1 MERQMLDLSRGLGS
15 AVPCLGVT
23 GSFMGT
29 WLSERPC
36 PSWERGLSR
45 KLARHDCRE
54 EMNAQGALEA
64 SGGKC
69 VCVWGG
75 PLCSQPGGPREAGI
89 QEVLPACGPA
99 PHSCVTPRCPV
110 HTEPLLCCPEWPL

>member
-1 MERQMLDLSRGLGS
+1 MERQRLDLSRGLGS

-69 VCVWGG
+69 VCVGGAAVLSAWGSAG
-75 PLCSQPGGPREAGI
+75 GWNPGS
-89 QEVLPACGPA
+89 PACMWPC
-99 PHSCVTPRCPV
+99 SSQLC
-110 HTEPLLCCPEWPL
+110 HTQVSRAH